1 MNRSKK
7 KNIKYLLNTGA
18 PNGEHVAYINDD
30 EASILRYMGGSGR
43 TDNNPYGIP
52 SYDDVDESGGDFGDY
67 SGEGDSSY
75 GGGDDEQT
83 SPQSDYSGSAKY
95 DTINSASDT
104 YSQAIDD
111 AIKRNIAN
119 NAIVEQNRQNA
130 SATNAFTAMPS
141 LQYNDPN
148 DIFDGNPYNPD
159 LGMDFSLSDLLES
172 NTRYQDPDP
181 DGLFGYESKG
191 NTLDMNKEQQNPNS
205 FYNLNTL
212 EEEQKKAEDVGSK
225 FASLF
230 GIGSDLEYDKNTGWK
245 EGTQFSPTSFVNSPV
260 GFAVTP
266 GSALLAPALNMM
278 GNKTITR
285 NGLTSNLIDKTRDYD
300 SFADKL
306 FGPKATYPEYSP
318 SSTEELNDPNVFG
331 DDGGSDES
339 MSMFG
344 RRMPRRQ
351 PVRQAPVEDN
361 LPPVAGPLDYYQQDY
376 EKQYSYWDGN
386 KFVLAPLVRKV

>member
-18 PNGEHVAYINDD
+18 PDGEHVAYINDD

-52 SYDDVDESGGDFGDY
+52 SYDDVDESGDDG
-67 SGEGDSSY
+67 GESSY
-75 GGGDDEQT
+75 GGDESSGQDDAGYGDAG
-83 SPQSDYSGSAKY
+83 SGY
-95 DTINSASDT
+95 DTPFGIDEGNDSGIN
-104 YSQAIDD
+104 YQAIYDG
-111 AIKRNIAN
+111 IERNIAN
-119 NAIVEQNRQNA
+119 NAIVEKNIQDENRRTLEA
-130 SATNAFTAMPS
+130 VAAMPS
-141 LQYNDPN
+141 LQWNDPN
-148 DIFDGNPYNPD
+148 DIFNGNPYNSD
-159 LGMDFSLSDLLES
+159 YGMDFSLSDLLES
-172 NTRYQDPDP
+172 NTIGYKDPDP

-191 NTLDMNKEQQNPNS
+191 NTLDINKEQQNPNS

-212 EEEQKKAEDVGSK
+212 EKEQKEAEDVGSK

-230 GIGSDLEYDKNTGWK
+230 GIGSDLEYDPQTGWK

-266 GSALLAPALNMM
+266 GAALLAPAFNMM

-285 NGLTSNLIDKTRDYD
+285 DGQTANLIDNTRNYD
-300 SFADKL
+300 SFSDKV
-306 FGPKATYPEYSP
+306 FGPNPQYSP
-318 SSTEELNDPNVFG
+318 NNNPNVFG
-331 DDGGSDES
+331 DDGGNDES
-339 MSMFG
+339 TTMFG

-386 KFVLAPLVRKV
+386 KFVLAPFVRKV